1 MQVFKSYEAV
11 VAALKRST
19 SLLITEDEGIKR
31 KVPLSEALMAQAREN
46 KNIVGAGKKS
56 RTKKKKGGASY
67 GSTIPPITVVSATP
81 GMTKGM
87 VFVHFVYLAIV
98 NTDISYSY

>member
-1 MQVFKSYEAV
+1 MRMYKPYEAV

-31 KVPLSEALMAQAREN
+31 QVPLSEVTMAQARGS
-46 KNIVGAGKKS
+46 KDVKGAAQRSG
-56 RTKKKKGGASY
+56 TKKKSGAGG
-67 GSTIPPITVVSATP
+67 GSTVVPAVAASGNP

-87 VFVHFVYLAIV
+87 VLVYFIFVAFLNI
-98 NTDISYSY
+98 NISQNR